1 MSDPTGRL
9 LAVDR
14 KFVFPSSFP
23 FAKLTSDNEIDRRQ
37 RRGQLRA
44 NVKSSRHVHGASD
57 PVCAECIR
65 GGLGLGTISSHAPS
79 LAHSF
84 MGAQTPFCRTIPSAT
99 RTAHSTV
106 ALCWG
111 AIMGRRLT
119 SSKRQTREGW
129 RCRMFRTRYLATL
142 STGAQHVARGSVA
155 LGRGVIYYCYTYANL
170 LADYRNLAFSQ
181 VPSRGLSY
189 SANCNGQYR
198 RISRKYNA
206 HHLCKGTAG
215 SGGNTPNATA
225 LGTCSSLK
233 GALSCTPE
241 NPPTTTFPRGWGG
254 NTPNATALG
263 TCSSLKGALSCTPE
277 THLPPPSHAAP
288 STPPAGTHPHPL
300 TGPRGVHPDPQW
312 RP

>member
-111 AIMGRRLT
+111 AIMGHQHSGACRLSPSCTMLDCLRGNDGSLLSHPWSPGRHKPAPQFRVGASRVASVKRGRDGAAGCSAQGT
-119 SSKRQTREGW
+119 SPR
-129 RCRMFRTRYLATL
+129 FLPAL
-142 STGAQHVARGSVA
+142 STLREVAPSPLCRQNP
-155 LGRGVIYYCYTYANL
+155 IYDEA
-170 LADYRNLAFSQ
+170 
-181 VPSRGLSY
+181 
-189 SANCNGQYR
+189 
-198 RISRKYNA
+198 YNA
-206 HHLCKGTAG
+206 VIAI
-215 SGGNTPNATA
+215 PM
-225 LGTCSSLK
+225 
-233 GALSCTPE
+233 
-241 NPPTTTFPRGWGG
+241 PTFWPTI
-254 NTPNATALG
+254 
-263 TCSSLKGALSCTPE
+263 E
-277 THLPPPSHAAP
+277 I
-288 STPPAGTHPHPL
+288 
-300 TGPRGVHPDPQW
+300 
-312 RP
+312 